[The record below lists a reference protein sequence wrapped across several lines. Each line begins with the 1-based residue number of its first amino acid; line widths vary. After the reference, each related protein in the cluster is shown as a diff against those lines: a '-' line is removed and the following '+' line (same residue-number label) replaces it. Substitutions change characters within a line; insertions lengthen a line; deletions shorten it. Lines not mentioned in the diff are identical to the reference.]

1 MTTKEAIRKIV
12 DLGQSLTEKETR
24 LVLSEISSGVATPAQ
39 VGGFLTALYMSGKP
53 IGEALSAAEAGRFQI
68 DIPFLERK

>member
-1 MTTKEAIRKIV
+1 VTTKEAIRKIV
-12 DLGQSLTEKETR
+12 DLGQSLTEEETHT
-24 LVLSEISSGVATPAQ
+24 VLSEISSGVATPAQ

-53 IGEALSAAEAGRFQI
+53 IWEALSAAEAGRFQI